1 MKGDPTWIDVTKL
14 FQEDGLKPFIDEFND
29 PKYKDKFPEYLKRL
43 SELSNIVKR
52 EFHLEKIV
60 GKDKTTDV
68 VVDIFNRV
76 NSGGTKLSKG
86 DLALAKISAKAPD
99 LRNQMRQEL
108 AVWEKNGFDFNLDW
122 FLRNINAVATG
133 KALFVHLDDVSITE
147 FKNLL
152 TQQQN
157 M

>member
-1 MKGDPTWIDVTKL
+1 MKADPTWIDVTKL

-29 PKYKDKFPEYLKRL
+29 PKYKDRFPEYLKRL

-86 DLALAKISAKAPD
+86 DLALAKISAKAPY

-108 AVWEKNGFDFNLDW
+108 AINFDGKKNSNFF
-122 FLRNINAVATG
+122 
-133 KALFVHLDDVSITE
+133 ALFTAKLISLHRCNQEKRQLYY
-147 FKNLL
+147 
-152 TQQQN
+152 Q
-157 M
+157 